1 MTTTKTNACAP
12 SWPKISKKWNI
23 CQRRAISSVSRLA
36 FFRDRSGDFRLL
48 TVFFPVVST
57 VVSEIMSHQ
66 TGVSSIAIRSHCL
79 YLCFSFSLLT
89 WITYDTSLATILLS
103 DGGFSSQGQPI
114 SLHKSVKP
122 SSGSSEVAAVHRV
135 VFRHTEMRYLC
146 FLHYELTWES

>member
-1 MTTTKTNACAP
+1 MPRLDLKYPRNETSVNGVQLVP
-12 SWPKISKKWNI
+12 S
-23 CQRRAISSVSRLA
+23 AVSRS
-36 FFRDRSGDFRLL
+36 FVTDDFRLL
-48 TVFFPVVST
+48 IVFFPVVST

-79 YLCFSFSLLT
+79 YLSFSRSLLT

-146 FLHYELTWES
+146 FLHYELT